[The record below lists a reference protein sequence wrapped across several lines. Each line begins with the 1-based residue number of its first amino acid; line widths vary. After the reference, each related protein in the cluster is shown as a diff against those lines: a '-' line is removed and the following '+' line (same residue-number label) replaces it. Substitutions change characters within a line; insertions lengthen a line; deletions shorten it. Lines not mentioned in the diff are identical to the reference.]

1 MQDTALKMTQK
12 LAKLNFR
19 DTGFLANATQDEK
32 NHIIVLSM
40 YYQIGR
46 FDPSNTF
53 VKNYSNKDIIKLAK
67 MYTEQKMIKT
77 NALVQMACLM
87 IKRETIYMKK
97 L

>member
-1 MQDTALKMTQK
+1 
-12 LAKLNFR
+12 
-19 DTGFLANATQDEK
+19 
-32 NHIIVLSM
+32 M
-40 YYQIGR
+40 YYQIRR

-53 VKNYSNKDIIKLAK
+53 VKITATKTIKLVK

-87 IKRETIYMKK
+87 IKRETIYRKK

>member
-1 MQDTALKMTQK
+1 
-12 LAKLNFR
+12 
-19 DTGFLANATQDEK
+19 
-32 NHIIVLSM
+32 M
-40 YYQIGR
+40 YYQIRR
-46 FDPSNTF
+46 FDPLNTF
-53 VKNYSNKDIIKLAK
+53 VKITTTKTIKLVK